1 MQLIAVLIIFL
12 MSQGN
17 EYRFWPQDVWW
28 NREAVA
34 PKLTQISR
42 ISEKSLL
49 CNVSMNTCLDD
60 WASLVGSAI
69 SVGTLPLRRTTQ
81 WCITL
86 QKTQR
91 KHQRVR
97 KCPLKYLNPP
107 WGEYGKTRSS
117 NIETAKQL
125 DFSKSV
131 SDKTIFRSLSTDI
144 QLFQGKIRSTVVKH
158 KKYYG
163 CFRVHSLAVNGFPFG
178 GFAGVDGFELI
189 HRDIV

>member
-1 MQLIAVLIIFL
+1 MPLIFL
-12 MSQGN
+12 MFQEN
-17 EYRFWPQDVWW
+17 EYRFLPQ
-28 NREAVA
+28 NFPQYREAVT

-60 WASLVGSAI
+60 RASRAGSVI

-117 NIETAKQL
+117 NIETAKHI

-131 SDKTIFRSLSTDI
+131 SDKTILVYTARGYPKNPRQKSYFILRT
-144 QLFQGKIRSTVVKH
+144 
-158 KKYYG
+158 
-163 CFRVHSLAVNGFPFG
+163 
-178 GFAGVDGFELI
+178 
-189 HRDIV
+189 